1 MSTAEKLQWAALVGA
16 WVGSTVYYFY
26 LKNSI
31 EAVTAKANA
40 MEAAYKAAIKI
51 ILVETER
58 KKYQT
63 EAFKRLSDPE
73 TIANEMENG
82 ARAREMYDANR
93 STLPREDAGPP
104 AKVYTAPLRAKTPS
118 YQNKRMG
125 I

>member
-1 MSTAEKLQWAALVGA
+1 VSTAEKLQWAALVGL
-16 WVGSTVYYFY
+16 WVGSTVYYFLL
-26 LKNSI
+26 LKEI
-31 EAVTAKANA
+31 GEVRAKANA

-63 EAFKRLSDPE
+63 EAFKRLSNPE

-93 STLPREDAGPP
+93 TVLPREDAGPP
-104 AKVYTAPLRAKTPS
+104 AKIYTPFLRAKTPRF
-118 YQNKRMG
+118 QKK
-125 I
+125 IT